1 MTAES
6 MMLQGVPAMSSWR
19 EELCWAAS
27 AILGVGAWAASA
39 ILGVGAAEPISL
51 LPELRDFVR
60 ELTETSAS

>member
-19 EELCWAAS
+19 EERC
-27 AILGVGAWAASA
+27 WAASA

>member
-27 AILGVGAWAASA
+27 AILGVGA
-39 ILGVGAAEPISL
+39 AEPIAIL
-51 LPELRDFVR
+51 NTHLPAIYRFQRAVMGVVGLFAKID
-60 ELTETSAS
+60 T